1 MENARVLVSRNVGP
15 HHKRSSQ
22 FGIFSWGLPR
32 RLQLSLSHPRAL
44 TRRAESKEHQ
54 LSVVAAQKMD
64 DAVEQLE
71 LAVQAAYEDE
81 SVQLALNA
89 TR

>member
-1 MENARVLVSRNVGP
+1 M
-15 HHKRSSQ
+15 
-22 FGIFSWGLPR
+22 GLATPSAA
-32 RLQLSLSHPRAL
+32 LSLSHPRAL